1 MENKCTLVVV
11 DFQYDF
17 CTGGSLPV
25 PGSDMA
31 LARISN
37 LISSGQVDNVIFT
50 VDWHPANHCSFKR
63 NGGQWVDH
71 CLQFTNGAAIAD
83 PLVRSCVRLGIPYQ
97 VIRKGEKPDSDEYG
111 AFSVI
116 TDKRGYYLAQTATDS
131 CRIPQWRQGERILK
145 ENEFIIVDA
154 SHFDNSSLDYRTT
167 ENIIYA
173 PDIDICSTTIRNM
186 VKEGKIIAPFVT
198 DEISELI
205 YNHQLYK

>member
-1 MENKCTLVVV
+1 MENKYTLVVV

-31 LARISN
+31 LARVSN

-131 CRIPQWRQGERILK
+131 CRIPKRPMNIVVCGLAGDYCVIETLK
-145 ENEFIIVDA
+145 NLKPLLPSVYIEGTASMDGGKKLYEYAIEN
-154 SHFDNSSLDYRTT
+154 N
-167 ENIIYA
+167 
-173 PDIDICSTTIRNM
+173 
-186 VKEGKIIAPFVT
+186 VKVI
-198 DEISELI
+198 
-205 YNHQLYK
+205 